1 MTDQI
6 KQREAVVVQKNEK
19 SSGEL
24 DKKLAAVCGLYCEA
38 CTLFI
43 ATKEDP
49 ERLKGLAARYQLSE
63 EAIKCYGCRSAKRG
77 PYCEQCKMFACA
89 AERGIEF
96 CVECTEYPCD
106 DLKQFQS
113 ERPHRIE
120 LWDDLE
126 RIRAIGHKHWLK
138 EISGNYTCPQ
148 CQIINS
154 AYDLKCRK
162 CGEEPSCGY
171 VAKHKQAIE
180 HFLKN
185 L

>member
-1 MTDQI
+1 M
-6 KQREAVVVQKNEK
+6 QKKENH
-19 SSGEL
+19 SGEI

-49 ERLKGLAARYQLSE
+49 ARLKGLAVRFQLSE

-77 PYCEQCKMFACA
+77 PYCEKCKMFACA
-89 AERGIEF
+89 AERGIDF
-96 CVECTEYPCD
+96 CIECAEYPCN

-126 RIRAIGHKHWLK
+126 RIRAIGYKHWLK
-138 EISGNYTCPQ
+138 EISENYTCPQ
-148 CQIINS
+148 CRSINS

-162 CGEEPSCGY
+162 CSEEPSCRY

-180 HFLKN
+180 QTLKN

>member
-1 MTDQI
+1 MKD
-6 KQREAVVVQKNEK
+6 NENH
-19 SSGEL
+19 SGEL
-24 DKKLAAVCGLYCEA
+24 DERLAAVCGLYCGA

-49 ERLKGLAARYQLSE
+49 ARLKGLAARFQLSE
-63 EAIKCYGCRSAKRG
+63 EAVKCYGCRSDKRG
-77 PYCEQCKMFACA
+77 PYCEKCKMFACA

-96 CVECTEYPCD
+96 CVDCMEYPCD
-106 DLKQFQS
+106 ELKQFQS

-120 LWDDLE
+120 LWEDLE
-126 RIRAIGHKHWLK
+126 RIKAIGYKRWLK
-138 EISGNYTCPQ
+138 EVRENYACFQ
-148 CQIINS
+148 CRSINS

-171 VAKHKQAIE
+171 VAKHRQIIE
-180 HFLKN
+180 QFLKS

>member
-1 MTDQI
+1 MQI
-6 KQREAVVVQKNEK
+6 KENHSVD
-19 SSGEL
+19 L
-24 DKKLAAVCGLYCEA
+24 DKMLAAVCGLYCEA
-38 CTLFI
+38 CILFI

-49 ERLKGLAARYQLSE
+49 ARLKGLAARFQLSE
-63 EAIKCYGCRSAKRG
+63 EAMKCYGCRAAKRG
-77 PYCEQCKMFACA
+77 PYCQTCKMFSCA

-96 CVECTEYPCD
+96 CSECEDYPCN

-126 RIRAIGHKHWLK
+126 RIKDIGYKRWLK
-138 EISGNYTCPQ
+138 EIKENYTCPK
-148 CQIINS
+148 CQSINS

-162 CGEEPSCGY
+162 CGGDPSCQY

-180 HFLKN
+180 QTLKN
-185 L
+185 M

>member
-1 MTDQI
+1 M
-6 KQREAVVVQKNEK
+6 QKKENHF
-19 SSGEL
+19 GDP

-49 ERLKGLAARYQLSE
+49 ARLKGMATRFQISE
-63 EAIKCYGCRSAKRG
+63 EAVKCYGCRSDKRG
-77 PYCEQCKMFACA
+77 PYCEKCKMFSCA
-89 AERGIEF
+89 AERGIDF
-96 CVECTEYPCD
+96 CVECKDYPCS

-120 LWDDLE
+120 LWDDLDQ
-126 RIRAIGHKHWLK
+126 IKITGYKHWLK
-138 EISGNYTCPQ
+138 NIRGNYTCPQ
-148 CQIINS
+148 CQTINS

-162 CGEEPSCGY
+162 CGEEPGCDY

-180 HFLKN
+180 QTLKN
-185 L
+185 M